1 MNNTPH
7 IYIVTPCFNAAKT
20 LENTI
25 KSIISQAGDFII
37 HYHIQDGKS
46 TDNTSD
52 ILYYYS
58 QLINNKKY
66 EHIYFTSTSEKD
78 NGMYDA
84 ITKGF
89 NSLSIP
95 QNALMGWL
103 NADDTLCPGVLAKL
117 CSAAKAFPH
126 FHWFGG
132 IPLIIEEN
140 GVICLGRQDYSY
152 PQDLLAAGACDGL
165 HWRTIQQEGTFWK
178 KWLWDTAG
186 GLDSSFR
193 LAGDW
198 DLWRR
203 MAKYE
208 PYIQFTFPMAAFH
221 RRTGQL
227 SSNIAQYHAEI
238 EQRCPYEER
247 KNALRL
253 FIKHIKNKFFYSCEY
268 HEKWI
273 VNKHRYILSKKDYLD
288 LFFAQHGL
296 YFMHNLCIHILKII
310 KRISRYL

>member
-1 MNNTPH
+1 MKNIPH

-66 EHIYFTSTSEKD
+66 EHIYFTFTSEKD

-84 ITKGF
+84 INKGF

-140 GVICLGRQDYSY
+140 GVTCLGRQDYSY
-152 PQDLLAAGACDGL
+152 PQELLATGACDGL

-238 EQRCPYEER
+238 EQRCHM
-247 KNALRL
+247 KNA
-253 FIKHIKNKFFYSCEY
+253 KMHYVYSSN
-268 HEKWI
+268 I
-273 VNKHRYILSKKDYLD
+273 
-288 LFFAQHGL
+288 
-296 YFMHNLCIHILKII
+296 
-310 KRISRYL
+310 